1 MSIDLPNRFS
11 EDARVMRENA
21 IRALSKFSLKQGII
35 AFSGGMPN
43 PETFPIAEI
52 SRYAQ
57 EILRDE
63 GANAL
68 QYGLTLG
75 YSKLV
80 EALGP
85 FMARRKV
92 RGVQPENVLISNG
105 SAQGI
110 DLVGRVF
117 LDPGDVV
124 LFELP
129 SYIGAILSY
138 ANYRAVAVGVPSD
151 DGGVLLEDLEA
162 KIRQAKK
169 AGRRVKLMYAIPNFQ
184 NPSGITLRRERRPK
198 LLEIL
203 QREGVMLV
211 EDDPY
216 GEIYFQG
223 VDPETLIPIKA
234 LDEDQNVIYLGT
246 FSKLLAAGLRGAW
259 IVAHPE
265 IIHKMELAKQVGDIC
280 GSSLDQRIIHRC
292 LKENLIDRHIP
303 VIRSFYESRCR
314 AMLTALEKYFPK
326 GVTWN
331 HPQGGLFV
339 MVTLPAGLDAKDLL
353 KTSMDEYNVS
363 FVGGQPFFV
372 DGSGANTLRLA
383 YSKETEANIDE
394 GIRRLGEAIRKHLD
408 ILDRAPQAS
417 PVPSR

>member
-1 MSIDLPNRFS
+1 MSIDLESRFS
-11 EDARVMRENA
+11 RDAQVMRENA

-75 YSKLV
+75 YGRLID
-80 EALGP
+80 ALGP
-85 FMARRKV
+85 FMERRKV
-92 RGVQPENVLISNG
+92 NGVRPENLLISNG

-138 ANYRAVAVGVPSD
+138 ANYRAIAVGVQSD
-151 DGGVLLEDLEA
+151 DGGAVLEDLEERIRRA
-162 KIRQAKK
+162 KQA
-169 AGRRVKLMYAIPNFQ
+169 GQRIKLMYTIPNFQ
-184 NPSGITLRRERRPK
+184 NPSGVTLRLDRRRR

-203 QREGVMLV
+203 EREGILLV

-216 GEIYFQG
+216 GEIYFHG
-223 VDPETLIPIKA
+223 TDPDALIPVKA
-234 LDEDQNVIYLGT
+234 FDTEQSVIYLGT
-246 FSKLLAAGLRGAW
+246 FSKLLSAGLRGAW
-259 IVAHPE
+259 VIAHPE

-280 GSSLDQRIIHRC
+280 GSSLDQRIIYRC
-292 LKENLIDRHIP
+292 LKDNLIDRHIP
-303 VIRSFYESRCR
+303 VIRAFYESRCR
-314 AMLTALEKYFPK
+314 AMLAALEKYFPPS
-326 GVTWN
+326 VHWN

-339 MVTLPAGLDAKDLL
+339 LVTLPQGFDVKELL

-363 FVGGQPFFV
+363 FVSGQPFFV

-383 YSKETEANIDE
+383 FSKETEANIDE
-394 GIRRLGEAIRKHLD
+394 GIRRLGEAIRRHLE
-408 ILDRAPQAS
+408 ILNRSHKEAP
-417 PVPSR
+417 VR